1 MVFTNGKI
9 SARQMQSL
17 IILWIFSSALIGMPS
32 AAVYNIY
39 SVLIGAGLV
48 LAECLL
54 ICYAE
59 KRLNGNEKYHRL
71 TAMLAGISMII
82 YAGIN
87 IKLLCGAVSIFLL
100 PNTPAWI
107 IALVFALAALYMAV
121 LGSQAVGRSAELFL
135 IIVGVNAVISAV
147 LCLSDAGEGLLTSA
161 FSITNQN
168 VLLNGLKCA
177 CMFGG
182 AQALYV
188 LLPYTDGEEKTKK
201 AVYAVLIS
209 VVAVVFFTYTA
220 VSKFGINDTAARV
233 YPALNIMDTV
243 SLPFI
248 FGDKQDVFMLRM
260 WMFAVF
266 AAVGFGVFSC
276 GRVFSRSKTAYPH
289 TIISAVIAL
298 AVSFIPQDIN
308 GAVQMLYT
316 AGEISLIVFGVIL
329 PAISLTIG
337 TKGGSRE

>member
-39 SVLIGAGLV
+39 SVLIGAGIV

-135 IIVGVNAVISAV
+135 IIVGVNAVI
-147 LCLSDAGEGLLTSA
+147 
-161 FSITNQN
+161 
-168 VLLNGLKCA
+168 
-177 CMFGG
+177 
-182 AQALYV
+182 
-188 LLPYTDGEEKTKK
+188 
-201 AVYAVLIS
+201 IS